1 MVAKCCWMFGKCSFS
16 HRKTQK
22 NVRDSASAD
31 FLQLRL
37 GYALRG
43 WEFSFL
49 HANVLEDWQWFGK
62 SSLCSTS
69 PWKTGRDLVSEARGL
84 ASAVL
89 ISQWV
94 GKTSRCYSSAV
105 CIAHR
110 LGNFVGGLASEVFSH
125 KKTEDDWQWFVKC
138 SFCNAKVQEGS

>member
-1 MVAKCCWMFGKCSFS
+1 MRPSMVAKCCWMFGKCSFS

-49 HANVLEDWQWFGK
+49 HATPERNPVKNFMNLHLGHSRNVFHPGNPRTQSTAFSKGFYNGIQWG
-62 SSLCSTS
+62 SGIHVIVLCFE
-69 PWKTGRDLVSEARGL
+69 R
-84 ASAVL
+84 
-89 ISQWV
+89 
-94 GKTSRCYSSAV
+94 
-105 CIAHR
+105 
-110 LGNFVGGLASEVFSH
+110 
-125 KKTEDDWQWFVKC
+125 
-138 SFCNAKVQEGS
+138 